1 MLQPSTIFR
10 VLPPSIQRVLV
21 VGAGGFG
28 REVLAWARAA
38 WPGEA
43 SRIAGFLSADAGVL
57 AGRDCGP
64 EVVGD
69 PASYKPAPG
78 DGFLLAI
85 GIPEVRRRVAESLQ
99 ARGAHFLTLVHPT
112 AIVVPT
118 AMIGPGSIIC
128 PHAIVS
134 DAARLGR
141 CVLVNYHASLGHDAA
156 AGDYCVLSP
165 YASLGGHA
173 RAAEDVFLGMHASI
187 GPGRVVGARSKVS
200 ANSCALADVP
210 SDRIVY
216 GVPGRVGPLL
226 R

>member
-1 MLQPSTIFR
+1 MLPSSITR
-10 VLPPSIQRVLV
+10 VLI

-38 WPGEA
+38 WPGDT
-43 SRIAGFLSADAGVL
+43 SRIAGFLSADTHVL
-57 AGRDCGP
+57 DGHECGP
-64 EVVGD
+64 GIVGD
-69 PASYKPAPG
+69 PASYIPAAG

-85 GIPEVRRRVAESLQ
+85 GIPAVRRRVAESLL
-99 ARGAHFLTLVHPT
+99 ARGAEFLSLVHPT
-112 AIVVPT
+112 AIVAPT
-118 AMIGPGSIIC
+118 ATIGPGAILC
-128 PHAIVS
+128 PHVIVS

-141 CVLVNYHASLGHDAA
+141 CALMNYHASLGHDAS

-187 GPGRVVGARSKVS
+187 GPGRSVGARSKVS
-200 ANSCALADVP
+200 ANSCALVDVP
-210 SDRIVY
+210 PDRIVY

-226 R
+226 N